1 MKTEIIEKDW
11 KKRLLIWWCYTWI
24 LTEDEKEFSVREL
37 VEQEAES
44 LVDLIF
50 ILKAKKL
57 CKISKFP

>member
-1 MKTEIIEKDW
+1 MKTEIVEKDW

-24 LTEDEKEFSVREL
+24 LTEEEKEFSVREL
-37 VEQEAES
+37 VKQEAES

-57 CKISKFP
+57 CKSSY